1 MMMLKNI
8 AKTRINTMYIFR
20 SKFIAFCMSSQ
31 QKIFHPLLFSDNVLV
46 LSVFFNEL
54 NYEKIEENFS
64 YGVGI
69 FSSEGFMIS
78 CDGLSEFNTE
88 DRD

>member
-1 MMMLKNI
+1 MILKNI

-20 SKFIAFCMSSQ
+20 RKFIAFCTSSQ
-31 QKIFHPLLFSDNVLV
+31 LKIFHSLLFSDNVLV
-46 LSVFFNEL
+46 LSIFFNEL

-69 FSSEGFMIS
+69 FSSVGFVIS
-78 CDGLSEFNTE
+78 CDGLSVFNTE